1 MEVPVLDR
9 ARLEDASAGDEEFLR
24 ELVDIYVED
33 AEERLAEIKEAL
45 ISADE
50 DALGRT
56 AHQLKGSSANM
67 GVVSVADHAKKLE
80 DLAREHAISDAAE
93 VLPSLEHEFARAR
106 AALREMAGSA
116 V

>member
-1 MEVPVLDR
+1 MDRPVIDR
-9 ARLEDASAGDEEFLR
+9 ARLDDASGGDEEFLR

-33 AEERLAEIKEAL
+33 AEERLAELKEAL
-45 ISADE
+45 IAADE

-67 GVVSVADHAKKLE
+67 GVVCVADEAKRIE
-80 DLAREHAISDAAE
+80 DLARRHAVADCAD
-93 VLPSLEHEFARAR
+93 VLPALEQEFGRAR
-106 AALREMAGSA
+106 AALHSMVGQP

>member
-50 DALGRT
+50 EALGRT

-67 GVVSVADHAKKLE
+67 GVVCVADHAKKME
-80 DLAREHAISDAAE
+80 DLAREHAIADAAE
-93 VLPSLEHEFARAR
+93 ILPSLEHELGRAR
-106 AALREMAGSA
+106 AALFEMAGTS